1 MIKKVRLQILMIC
14 ALLIILWCC
23 NTSVQKEKKSLVN
36 DSLLKDD
43 MISMDEVLV
52 MPSAELIYDL
62 RGIDFNFDPQFI
74 NPASNLS
81 NYRSLAAKTLN
92 LGIYITDFAFL
103 ASTEN
108 KAMLMGYLDVVKS
121 LSNELNIGE
130 VFTEEDSQRFLN
142 NMHND
147 DTLYSLTLGT
157 YDKFIENL
165 RSTDRNATLVTIS
178 IGGLFEL
185 MYLVSSNITD
195 INEFEA
201 VLHDMDNYRFL
212 FNEYYTH
219 AKMYQSDP
227 VLHQILPDLDFIYKL
242 FVGIE
247 DTRGKTTTSNQGS
260 TVVVHNSKHFSMS
273 YKDFLNLRKAISNV
287 RVKYISLQ

>member
-1 MIKKVRLQILMIC
+1 MIKKVRFQILMIC
-14 ALLIILWCC
+14 ALLVIVWCC
-23 NTSVQKEKKSLVN
+23 NTSVQKEKKSFVS
-36 DSLLKDD
+36 DTLLIGDVTA
-43 MISMDEVLV
+43 MDEIFV

-62 RGIDFNFDPQFI
+62 RGINFNFDPQFI

-81 NYRSLAAKTLN
+81 NYKTLTAKTLN
-92 LGIYITDFAFL
+92 LGVYITDFAFL
-103 ASTEN
+103 ASTDN

-121 LSNELNIGE
+121 LSNDLNIGE
-130 VFTEEDSQRFLN
+130 IFTEEDSKRFLS

-147 DTLYSLTLGT
+147 DTLYTLTLDT
-157 YDKFIENL
+157 YNKFIENL
-165 RSTDRNATLVTIS
+165 QSTNRNATLVTVS

-195 INEFEA
+195 IDEFESI
-201 VLHDMDNYRFL
+201 LHDMDNYRFL

-227 VLHQILPDLDFIYKL
+227 VLHQILPDLDSIYNL
-242 FVGIE
+242 FKDEG
-247 DTRGKTTTSNQGS
+247 DGRGKTITSNQGS

-273 YKDFLNLRKAISNV
+273 YKDFLSLKKAISNV